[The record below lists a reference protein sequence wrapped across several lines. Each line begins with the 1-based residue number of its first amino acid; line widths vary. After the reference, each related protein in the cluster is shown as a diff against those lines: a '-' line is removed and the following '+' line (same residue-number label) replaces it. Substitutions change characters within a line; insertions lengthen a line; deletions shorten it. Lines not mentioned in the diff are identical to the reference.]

1 MESRHPAM
9 PDTGIEA
16 DHILESLVHSEN
28 LRQKEGSQLIA
39 CENYTSKGV
48 MQLLGSAL
56 QNKYAEGYPGA
67 RYYPG
72 NEFVDQIEVLA

>member
-1 MESRHPAM
+1 MESRQPAIL
-9 PDTGIEA
+9 DTGIEA
-16 DHILESLVHSEN
+16 DPILEQLVHSEN
-28 LRQKEGSQLIA
+28 LRQKEGIQLIA
-39 CENYTSKGV
+39 SENYTSKGV

-72 NEFVDQIEVLA
+72 NEFVDQIE